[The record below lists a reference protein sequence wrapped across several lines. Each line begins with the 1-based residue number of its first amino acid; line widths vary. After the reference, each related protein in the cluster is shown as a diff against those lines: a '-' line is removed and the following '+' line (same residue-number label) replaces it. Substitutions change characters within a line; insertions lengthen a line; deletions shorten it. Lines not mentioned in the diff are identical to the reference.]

1 MWILVLAESIRS
13 QSTKVQIILVAVTL
27 LGSARGVY
35 MPYTYDRITY
45 PPDFYTDI
53 VDLSLSSS
61 TFLESSESDYD
72 TRFVSPPSKGLS
84 LPPHTLHPST
94 LTLSISLSL
103 LHHTA
108 MQYPRAAFSL

>member
-1 MWILVLAESIRS
+1 MIHRVNPFMWLLVFWRS
-13 QSTKVQIILVAVTL
+13 MCTHSRPQQLVLVAVTL

-61 TFLESSESDYD
+61 TFHESSESDYD
-72 TRFVSPPSKGLS
+72 SRFV
-84 LPPHTLHPST
+84 PPHLEGTAVAPHKFQHTYPLN
-94 LTLSISLSL
+94 LSIDLS
-103 LHHTA
+103 
-108 MQYPRAAFSL
+108 